1 MNLHINP
8 DTVLELSEA
17 EMNAAIDAYEN
28 DPVNAYCE
36 FLAMELRLLNIEM
49 GYTKGS
55 GYFVPCNTIARDF
68 HTPAVRGYETAPKPS
83 TRAMTVL
90 AAVGILPAPADKPV
104 PYSINLE
111 NRLYDNKMR
120 AAVLVQLLD
129 SVFKNVSALEK
140 LHGVDILR
148 HMQFDQVSYIANQ
161 LEDTANDAY
170 LAYQEAD
177 KG

>member
-8 DTVLELSEA
+8 DSVPELSEA

-28 DPVNAYCE
+28 NPVNAYCE

-49 GYTKGS
+49 GYTGD
-55 GYFVPCNTIARDF
+55 GYFVPCNTVARSF
-68 HTPAVRGYETAPKPS
+68 HAPSLRSWETAPKPS

-177 KG
+177 RA